1 VLYHLRSRRYNFTSS
16 CLIGYLEVDNLRY
29 QMTQFQI
36 LVGSYTDEIYTLLFD
51 DARGSLD
58 VVSTVKVG
66 HHPSWI
72 AFHPSDRSIVFTAL
86 EQSDGTAMALRFD
99 EEGRGEVICKTESGG
114 KDPCSLVATADEL
127 LIANVS
133 NV

>member
-1 VLYHLRSRRYNFTSS
+1 
-16 CLIGYLEVDNLRY
+16 
-29 QMTQFQI
+29 MTQFQI

-51 DARGSLD
+51 DARGSLE

-114 KDPCSLVATADEL
+114 KDPCSVVATADEL

-133 NV
+133 DVQKNNTFALFSLATRWSLRF

>member
-1 VLYHLRSRRYNFTSS
+1 
-16 CLIGYLEVDNLRY
+16 
-29 QMTQFQI
+29 MTQFQI

-58 VVSTVKVG
+58 VVSTTKVG

-72 AFHPSDRSIVFTAL
+72 AFHPSDRSIVFTVL
-86 EQSDGTAMALRFD
+86 EQSDGTAMALRFG
-99 EEGRGEVICKTESGG
+99 EEGKGEVICKIESGG
-114 KDPCSLVATADEL
+114 KDPCSLVTATDEL

-133 NV
+133 DM

>member
-1 VLYHLRSRRYNFTSS
+1 
-16 CLIGYLEVDNLRY
+16 
-29 QMTQFQI
+29 MTRFQI

-66 HHPSWI
+66 YHPSWI
-72 AFHPSDRSIVFTAL
+72 SFHPNDRSIVFTGL
-86 EQSDGTAMALRFD
+86 EQSDGTAMTLRFD
-99 EEGRGEVICKTESGG
+99 EEGKGEVICKTQSGG
-114 KDPCSLVATADEL
+114 KDPCSLLATADEF

-133 NV
+133 DMWEICKSLLHCSRRQLDWVVISDISHRRL